1 MKWPKP
7 KTSRLLWKRLF
18 EHDGPTLVNIYTN
31 RDTLAMPP
39 HITFEQMKGFATNI
53 IKKIGQG
60 DFAEAKDSIANSM
73 KHIKDIFLIQLIK
86 T

>member
-1 MKWPKP
+1 MKFVK
-7 KTSRLLWKRLF
+7 WKILRPTVKAAF

-39 HITFEQMKGFATNI
+39 HITFEQMKGFATNV

-73 KHIKDIFLIQLIK
+73 KHLKDIF
-86 T
+86 